1 MDPTHDD
8 ELDPGLELL
17 ATQVGLL
24 DNIDWFKG
32 TLVNLEFQPELAC
45 PTQEERNGKGIRV
58 RGPWM

>member
-24 DNIDWFKG
+24 DNIGGFEG
-32 TLVNLEFQPELAC
+32 ALVDLEFQPELAR
-45 PTQEERNGKGIRV
+45 PTHEGRNENLLE
-58 RGPWM
+58 